1 MLVHLSIKNL
11 TVVKQVSISFDG
23 GMTAITGE
31 TGAGKSI
38 ALDALGLCLGN
49 RADSNIVRKGTD
61 KAEVIAHFDIQHTKN
76 TQAWL
81 EQQSLNQ
88 EDNADECF
96 IRRVVSKEGKSKAFI
111 NGTPVNLK
119 QLKELSGSL
128 VNLHGQH
135 EHYHLLQPDNQL
147 ALLDEYAGHN
157 ALLKTVNSSH
167 QAHADVTRQF
177 NRLRAQQQQRIDR
190 TNLLEYQVKE
200 LEEFGIED
208 GEFEKLEADYK
219 KSSSMKELAESADKA
234 CYLLKDGE
242 PASAIDL
249 LNHATKEIETYLSID
264 ETLNESFEML
274 QNALVQAQESYS
286 EIDRYRNRLE
296 IEPEELLALEQRY
309 SEFLDLSRKHG
320 VAPEQLFDKYVE
332 LAAELSNLN
341 ESEAS
346 LDALENECSAALKT
360 YRDVANELS
369 LSRRNYA
376 EALGKEIEEN
386 VRTLN
391 MPHAKIQIDIKH
403 ISDNSPQHD
412 GNDEIAF
419 NISVNPGQQLDVI
432 DRVVSGGEL
441 SRVGLVLHVI
451 RSKYKSS
458 PTLVFDEVDTGIS
471 GQTAA
476 VVGKLLKRLG
486 ENNQIICVTHLPQV
500 AASAEHQLFV
510 NKSTDGETTETQVL
524 ALTKSERVN
533 EIARLLA
540 GDEITETAMKNAQ
553 ELIG

>member
-11 TVVKQVSISFDG
+11 TVVKQVTVTFEQ

-61 KAEVIAHFDIQHTKN
+61 KAEVIAHFDIAQSTH

-81 EQQSLNQ
+81 EQQSLQQ
-88 EDNADECF
+88 EDEPDECF
-96 IRRVVSKEGKSKAFI
+96 IRRVVSSEGKSKAFI

-119 QLKELSGSL
+119 QLKELGSFL

-135 EHYHLLQPDNQL
+135 EHYHLLQQDNQL
-147 ALLDEYAGHN
+147 SLVDEYAGHDG
-157 ALLKTVNSSH
+157 LLSKVKD
-167 QAHADVTRQF
+167 AYREHAQLTREF
-177 NRLRAQQQQRIDR
+177 NELLAQKQQRIDR
-190 TNLLEYQVKE
+190 TNLLQYQVKE
-200 LEEFGIED
+200 LDEFGIQEN
-208 GEFEKLEADYK
+208 EFVELEAAYK
-219 KSSSMKELAESADKA
+219 KSSCMKDLAESADKA

-249 LNHATKEIETYLSID
+249 LNHATKEIEPYLSID
-264 ETLNESFEML
+264 TSLNESFEML
-274 QNALVQAQESYS
+274 QGALVQAQESYA

-296 IEPEELLALEQRY
+296 IEPETLMSLEQRY
-309 SEFLDLSRKHG
+309 SEYLELSRKHNIN
-320 VAPEQLFDKYVE
+320 PENLYDKYLE
-332 LAAELSNLN
+332 LADELSNLHA
-341 ESEAS
+341 SEANLES
-346 LDALENECSAALKT
+346 LEVKLSNALNAYQTLSKKLSQSRMKSAKALSSE
-360 YRDVANELS
+360 VEANI
-369 LSRRNYA
+369 
-376 EALGKEIEEN
+376 KQ
-386 VRTLN
+386 LN
-391 MPHAKIQIDIKH
+391 MPHAKVQIA
-403 ISDNSPQHD
+403 ISHDDAGQPQTR

-419 NISVNPGQQLDVI
+419 LISVNPGQQLDTI
-432 DRVVSGGEL
+432 EKVVSGGEL

-451 RSKYKSS
+451 RSQYKLS

-486 ENNQIICVTHLPQV
+486 EKNQIVCVTHLPQV
-500 AASAEHQLFV
+500 AASANHQLFV

-524 ALTKSERVN
+524 ALTKQERVN

-540 GDEITETAMKNAQ
+540 GDEITETSIKNAE